1 MKKRDKDQH
10 RNGGGFMRD
19 SMGLGAATG
28 RRRSSG
34 EEREGIPASLNN
46 NNTSSSSS
54 SFPTPSTYRHGGG
67 VGGFSGLMSSSNSRP
82 SFVTSSTSCTVVA
95 AALKASGNKNLMEK
109 AGRIGGRAAAA
120 LARATATW
128 GGGFIGIGSA
138 RMQQKSIG
146 HNSQVACSWEATATA
161 RRRRMGWK
169 TKSGTTTTTEKG

>member
-10 RNGGGFMRD
+10 QNGGGFMQD

-54 SFPTPSTYRHGGG
+54 FPTPSTYRHGGG
-67 VGGFSGLMSSSNSRP
+67 VGGFSGLMSNSNSRP
-82 SFVTSSTSCTVVA
+82 SFITSSTSCTVVA

-109 AGRIGGRAAAA
+109 VGRTGGRAAAA
-120 LARATATW
+120 SARATAT
-128 GGGFIGIGSA
+128 
-138 RMQQKSIG
+138 
-146 HNSQVACSWEATATA
+146 
-161 RRRRMGWK
+161 
-169 TKSGTTTTTEKG
+169 